1 MKEQGKNSQDQINE
15 EEIDKLSEKEFR
27 IKMIQNLKNR
37 LEKMQESNNIFNF
50 IFFQPLSLFFSFQTS
65 KYSFNK
71 ESYPNLPQS
80 QMA

>member
-37 LEKMQESNNIFNF
+37 LEKMQEPNNIFNKDLEE
-50 IFFQPLSLFFSFQTS
+50 IM
-65 KYSFNK
+65 NK
-71 ESYPNLPQS
+71 
-80 QMA
+80 